1 MCSDLKTLAIT
12 IFYWGMFIIYA
23 YFLKCLCC
31 FSISSFSSW
40 QSHTWII
47 PHINPVPGSLTTT
60 RYVEAVYSAGAREVV
75 IRACLCPWLVGTGD
89 EGQGARC
96 GLFHRALWPGEEEN
110 SVSLNLFSSVLMQGY
125 QFFPTSPGCK
135 KIKQPFWLGGENKVR
150 EYIWKTL

>member
-1 MCSDLKTLAIT
+1 MCSDLKTLAMT

-60 RYVEAVYSAGAREVV
+60 RHVEAVYSAGSERGGDQGMPVPMTSGHRGWGAGSQVWALPLGFVTWGRRKLSVPESVFLRFNAR
-75 IRACLCPWLVGTGD
+75 ITILPHLT
-89 EGQGARC
+89 
-96 GLFHRALWPGEEEN
+96 
-110 SVSLNLFSSVLMQGY
+110 
-125 QFFPTSPGCK
+125 GCK
-135 KIKQPFWLGGENKVR
+135 KNKTALLTWW
-150 EYIWKTL
+150 WK